1 MAMDA
6 GRTRSLV
13 LAGAM
18 AAMLGVAGCGTTGLA
33 WVHEP
38 ESGVDL
44 TSPTEEAAKGPS
56 RESVRVTDPATA
68 PDLAQSSQ
76 GPVRRIDCTITLGET
91 TTASGVGGEVADRP
105 NNPAAPVVVNIY
117 VAPTRR
123 SGTARATLSGRVH
136 HWGGGLGARGV
147 DWACP
152 ARPPCSPVAI
162 GRPLPAMVRLFLIA
176 WRPAPRGTGT
186 GANDDGR

>member
-6 GRTRSLV
+6 GPTRSLV

-18 AAMLGVAGCGTTGLA
+18 AAMLGVAGCATTGLA

-56 RESVRVTDPATA
+56 REGAHVTDPVAAT
-68 PDLAQSSQ
+68 DLAQSPQ
-76 GPVRRIDCTITLGET
+76 APVRRIDRTITLGET

-105 NNPAAPVVVNIY
+105 
-117 VAPTRR
+117 
-123 SGTARATLSGRVH
+123 
-136 HWGGGLGARGV
+136 
-147 DWACP
+147 
-152 ARPPCSPVAI
+152 
-162 GRPLPAMVRLFLIA
+162 
-176 WRPAPRGTGT
+176 
-186 GANDDGR
+186 